1 MGAKMVKPAQEL
13 KLNLLNNGIDFIQ
26 SGVRFFLHDEPDPV
40 SHKYAILH
48 LFSGIILLLKER
60 LRREH
65 PSLIFIDVK
74 DVGKP
79 DAKTVDFDEVVT
91 RLETCAGVVLEERA
105 KRTLRSARRLRN
117 LIEHYEPTIPV
128 EHAQAI
134 IGNLS
139 ELAYLF
145 MRDELDV
152 RLENHVEA
160 EVWERMQ
167 ELRKIAARLKE
178 EEIAEWKRRV
188 AKYSALSDEELDA
201 LADLEPYHPKHNPDP
216 DSFLECPGCGEET
229 MVQTEDSDI
238 GVCTNRECREVS
250 EITFCFRCGERLT
263 DGSSICDG
271 CDAWI
276 ERQ

>member
-1 MGAKMVKPAQEL
+1 MTEKAQEL

-48 LFSGIILLLKER
+48 LFSGILLLLKER

-65 PSLIFIDVK
+65 PSLIFVDVK
-74 DVGKP
+74 DVRKP
-79 DAKTVDFDEVVT
+79 DAKTVDFDDVIT
-91 RLETCAGVVLEERA
+91 RLEACAGVVLDEKA
-105 KRTLRSARRLRN
+105 KKTLRSARHLRN
-117 LIEHYEPTIPV
+117 LIEHYELTIDV
-128 EHAQAI
+128 RHAQAI
-134 IGNLS
+134 IGDIS

-145 MRDELDV
+145 LRDELNV

-167 ELRKIAARLKE
+167 DLRRISAGIKE
-178 EEIAEWKRRV
+178 EEIAEWKHRV
-188 AKYSALSDEELDA
+188 AKYSALSDEELEA
-201 LADLEPYHPKHNPDP
+201 LADIEPYHPKHNPDP
-216 DSFLECPGCGEET
+216 DHFLVCPECGEET
-229 MVQTEDSDI
+229 VVQTEDGDI
-238 GVCTNRECREVS
+238 GVCTNKDCREVS
-250 EITFCFRCGERLT
+250 EITFCFRCGERLA
-263 DGSSICDG
+263 DGSNICDG